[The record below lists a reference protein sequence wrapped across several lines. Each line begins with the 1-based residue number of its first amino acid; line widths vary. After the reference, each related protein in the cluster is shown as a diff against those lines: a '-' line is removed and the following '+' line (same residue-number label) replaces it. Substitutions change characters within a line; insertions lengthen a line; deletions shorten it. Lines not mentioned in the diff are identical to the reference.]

1 MKAVGAIG
9 ALYPKRG
16 IQKKVPI
23 YKNEGATS
31 AGLLIS
37 DAFSTVP
44 YCPTSVS
51 YGFLLRHRGR
61 HPLFSSF
68 SELFES
74 SAPLVWRK
82 EGSGGGGG
90 GAMCQPRAKRGHAS
104 SLFFSFRRR
113 RRNVEFLLFF
123 SRGLRNT

>member
-9 ALYPKRG
+9 AFYPKRR
-16 IQKKVPI
+16 IQKKVPM
-23 YKNEGATS
+23 YKNEGGTS

-51 YGFLLRHRGR
+51 CGFLLRH
-61 HPLFSSF
+61 PLFASF
-68 SELFES
+68 SELFEA

-82 EGSGGGGG
+82 EGSGGGG

-104 SLFFSFRRR
+104 SLFFFFSTAAAECRIFA
-113 RRNVEFLLFF
+113 LFF
-123 SRGLRNT
+123 ERSS